1 MNGQPLEAL
10 VEATLSAHRER
21 DPSGRILPSGAWL
34 DLAPDDREA
43 AFDALV
49 EARRLEAAWDA
60 DGLSA
65 TARAVLARVI
75 RLDQLR

>member
-1 MNGQPLEAL
+1 MNGLQRESL
-10 VEATLSAHRER
+10 VESTLSAHRER
-21 DPSGRILPSGAWL
+21 DASGRILPSGAWL

-43 AFDALV
+43 AFDVLV

-65 TARAVLARVI
+65 TARAVLARAT